1 MNYTEINN
9 INNSIIIIVLQF
21 EDALEVIPA

>member
-1 MNYTEINN
+1 MNFTEINN
-9 INNSIIIIVLQF
+9 INTSIIVIVLQF

>member
-1 MNYTEINN
+1 MNFTEINN
-9 INNSIIIIVLQF
+9 VNTSIIVIVLQF

>member
-1 MNYTEINN
+1 MNFTEINN
-9 INNSIIIIVLQF
+9 INTSIIVVVLQF

>member
-9 INNSIIIIVLQF
+9 INNGILVIVLQF